1 MNNQENLKDLSVAH
15 LQLIVSLIKHSNAC
29 AASNELGMS
38 QSTISYHLK
47 RLRTIFGDEMFLRTG
62 SGLKPTERCLQIGHF
77 ARDLVGRIEEEL
89 IHGNIFEPTEI
100 ERELILLTDDTAC
113 SWFGPLFGELQK
125 TMPKVSLC
133 ARPWYLNAMRD
144 LDKGTVHFGLHIM
157 QNGTKGI
164 YELEVL
170 PCYRVCVVR
179 EGHPLA
185 DKDQVTLEDL
195 SMYPFLLNDL
205 AGWNNN
211 GNSIIEKILKE
222 KGLSANLVGR
232 IGYVSSIFNALNQS
246 NAITYTSA
254 VALPSDLTGLVLLK
268 APDEIDAIQCHYRLY
283 ISKSRY
289 GSQETNYLIDFLYNS
304 FKLYAE
310 AKYQHP
316 KVAPLI
322 QQIVALEGTI
332 ERQI

>member
-1 MNNQENLKDLSVAH
+1 MNNHENLKDLSVAH
-15 LQLIVSLIKHSNAC
+15 LQLIVSLIKHGNAC
-29 AASNELGMS
+29 AASNDLRMS

-47 RLRTIFGDEMFLRTG
+47 RLRSIFGDEMFLRTG

-77 ARDLVGRIEEEL
+77 ARDLIGRIEEEL
-89 IHGNIFEPTEI
+89 IHGNVFEPTEI

-125 TMPKVSLC
+125 AMPKVSLC
-133 ARPWYLNAMRD
+133 ARPWYMNAMQD

-157 QNGTKGI
+157 QNGAKGI
-164 YELEVL
+164 YELEVV

-185 DKDQVTLEDL
+185 ANKQVSLEDL
-195 SMYPFLLNDL
+195 SMYPVLLNDL

-211 GNSIIEKILKE
+211 GNSLIERILKE
-222 KGLSANLVGR
+222 NGLSANLVGR
-232 IGYVSSIFNALNQS
+232 IGYVSSIFNALSQS

-254 VALPSDLTGLVLLK
+254 VTLPTDLTGLAVLK

-304 FKLYAE
+304 FKHHVE
-310 AKYQHP
+310 AKYDRP
-316 KVAPLI
+316 EVATI
-322 QQIVALEGTI
+322 IEQISAGA
-332 ERQI
+332 